1 MPEIEIPASSAAA
14 VRLFACISRFEFAL
28 KEAGY
33 VDGVDGERVSPNW
46 TEFEK
51 EAGKAGAFAGLQQV
65 DTIKPLFDGPPRKQ
79 LRRGASFEWG
89 DPLPVDNLAQFG
101 LAIRQVRNNLFHGG
115 KAGAD
120 PRDDTLCEA
129 ATASL
134 LYLLTTDA
142 AVRNAFEGN
151 Y

>member
-1 MPEIEIPASSAAA
+1 MPEIEIPASSSAA
-14 VRLFACISRFEFAL
+14 VRLFACVTRFEFAL

-33 VDGVDGERVSPNW
+33 VDGPQGGRASPNW

-51 EAGKAGAFAGLQQV
+51 EAGNAGAFAGLQQIEAV
-65 DTIKPLFDGPPRKQ
+65 KPLFDEPPRRQ
-79 LRRGASFEWG
+79 LRCGSTFEWG
-89 DPLPVDNLAQFG
+89 DPPPVTNLAEFG
-101 LAIRQVRNNLFHGG
+101 LAMRQVRNNLFHGG
-115 KAGAD
+115 KAGAN

-129 ATASL
+129 ATAAL
-134 LYLLTTDA
+134 LYLLTIDP